1 VVEED
6 PVAAVRGEQGGTA
19 RGPVV
24 KRPEPV
30 LRQLKAGD
38 VHRNALYDDSGVIE
52 IVTSGVA
59 GRGAVFGVVRENY
72 AILTFDAEALRV
84 ELCSLKVH
92 GRFDLRIPLTKWF
105 LP

>member
-1 VVEED
+1 MVS
-6 PVAAVRGEQGGTA
+6 
-19 RGPVV
+19 
-24 KRPEPV
+24 
-30 LRQLKAGD
+30 GD

-59 GRGAVFGVVRENY
+59 GRGSVFGVVRENY
-72 AILTFDAEALRV
+72 AILTFDAEAVRV

-92 GRFDLRIPLTKWF
+92 GRFDLRIPLTKWV